1 MNKEDMMQDDS
12 NSTAI
17 IPREVQILVTEE
29 DRTGQDIL
37 AMSDFFGGYVH
48 LLTESFGKNGV
59 TTIVPTIPVADLGII
74 GEVIQRA
81 EVVSQ
86 GTTQLLPDFEHLP
99 KDIRQ
104 KLKDGIY
111 KIGES
116 KQVDGNMRAVIVDE
130 AGTRVKDVTLK
141 EVSVNPGTLEA
152 SRSIT
157 NQLQMRQIYAK
168 LDAIQEMQS
177 FQIARDRD
185 RDIKVP
191 VLNARNYI
199 LRAQGENC
207 DDKEKKDYLE
217 QASRELLTAVNSLYT
232 DMETSIEH
240 MLKLTRFPIF
250 QRKDQIRSFIGFLTE
265 DMQVVTKV
273 TGLRMQVLDY
283 LGDTNGAQI
292 EMRQYQRVM
301 SDFFKKSLPGR
312 GYSASALIHL
322 TYPYTEENRDCWFQ
336 LSQELQPV
344 LTMEQSNYNKHIY
357 LVSVEEEND
366 VGE

>member
-312 GYSASALIHL
+312 GYSASALIHFPI
-322 TYPYTEENRDCWFQ
+322 TTFC
-336 LSQELQPV
+336 
-344 LTMEQSNYNKHIY
+344 
-357 LVSVEEEND
+357 
-366 VGE
+366 